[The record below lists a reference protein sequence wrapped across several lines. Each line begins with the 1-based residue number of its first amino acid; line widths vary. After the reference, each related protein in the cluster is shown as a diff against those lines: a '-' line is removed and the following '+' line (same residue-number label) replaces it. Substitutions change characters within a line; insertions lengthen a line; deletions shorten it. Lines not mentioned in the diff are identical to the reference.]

1 MVATIETQLLKV
13 QRLGIF
19 RMFSR
24 KQDIYITPLPTVKEL
39 TGSVSEWEGEQGQRE
54 KVISG
59 LDRIFSLHELTR
71 LTAQDLYKI
80 KPDSVPAWNRC
91 VCVFRTPISN
101 LVEIDGYLGN
111 KSPFSLR
118 IWLLVGPSL
127 FSGLTHSHEYM
138 GNINLAPNY

>member
-118 IWLLVGPSL
+118 IWLLVDPSL

>member
-118 IWLLVGPSL
+118 IWLLVSPSL